1 MHSGLNFIVMSSL
14 SVVPDFAFRKV
25 LLKGKFDYS
34 HAMLVGPRVRDG
46 THGYH
51 LVVPLVRSDGS
62 TVLVDRGFVTQEVGE
77 SDTWKRED
85 GEVFVLGMLRTTQVR
100 NKFTPDNHPEKGE
113 WYWSDVPSMAE
124 FAGGEKANV
133 QPVYIEEIFGRSV

>member
-1 MHSGLNFIVMSSL
+1 MSSL

-77 SDTWKRED
+77 SETGERE
-85 GEVFVLGMLRTTQVR
+85 G
-100 NKFTPDNHPEKGE
+100 
-113 WYWSDVPSMAE
+113 
-124 FAGGEKANV
+124 
-133 QPVYIEEIFGRSV
+133 